1 MPERFVTRVAATM
14 RHVTH
19 VIFGIIVI
27 VAPTETV
34 VEQVRWGAYIWAAL
48 FIVGGAVG
56 AYGAARRKWITERWA
71 LVPEM
76 VGWLVYIA
84 ALVFRW
90 VADGGIAVLAVAIA
104 FGIIVQSLIVRA
116 GELTE
121 VAEASARRETR

>member
-1 MPERFVTRVAATM
+1 MPERLVTRVAATM

-19 VIFGIIVI
+19 VIFGIVVI
-27 VAPTETV
+27 IAPTETV
-34 VEQVRWGAYIWAAL
+34 VEQVRWGAYIWAAM

-56 AYGAARRKWITERWA
+56 AFGAARRKWVTERWA

-84 ALVFRW
+84 ALVVRW
-90 VADGGIAVLAVAIA
+90 AVDGGFALLAVALA
-104 FGIIVQSLIVRA
+104 FAIILQSLIVRA